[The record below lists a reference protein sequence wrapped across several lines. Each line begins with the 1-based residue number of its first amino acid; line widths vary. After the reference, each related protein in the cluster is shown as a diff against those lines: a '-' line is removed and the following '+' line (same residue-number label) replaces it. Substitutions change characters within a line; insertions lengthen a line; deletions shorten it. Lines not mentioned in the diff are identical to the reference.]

1 MNLYMHEVIKNAF
14 LETIN
19 VFDSFKNVRKISTL
33 LLCPRFYLNF
43 YALSVDS

>member
-1 MNLYMHEVIKNAF
+1 MSLYMHEVIKNAF
-14 LETIN
+14 FKTLKA
-19 VFDSFKNVRKISTL
+19 VDSFKNVRKISKL